1 LMAVTSK
8 KKSPKTRKSSRKQK
22 IVSFLVIVVP
32 ALVVLAWLVMTIIYH
47 EPTAAK

>member
-1 LMAVTSK
+1 MATPSK
-8 KKSPKTRKSSRKQK
+8 KKNSMTRKSSRKQK

-47 EPTAAK
+47 EPSATK